1 RKKYKQSVRL
11 ISLCQRLSR

>member
-1 RKKYKQSVRL
+1 RKKWKQSVRL